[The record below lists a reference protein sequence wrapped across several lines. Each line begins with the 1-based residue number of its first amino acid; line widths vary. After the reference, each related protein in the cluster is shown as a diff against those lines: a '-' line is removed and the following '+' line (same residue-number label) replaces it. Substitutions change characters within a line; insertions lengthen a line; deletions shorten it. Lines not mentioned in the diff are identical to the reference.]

1 MDCLPRWLPR
11 RPAGRAA
18 PWRAA
23 ATAAVMAVL
32 AVLLAA
38 LFRFDAAAVAVA
50 VAGSLPV
57 LYLAWAALRGPRRS
71 RLMATR

>member
-1 MDCLPRWLPR
+1 
-11 RPAGRAA
+11 
-18 PWRAA
+18 
-23 ATAAVMAVL
+23 MAVL

-50 VAGSLPV
+50 VLGSLPV

-71 RLMATR
+71 RLMAAR